1 MFSFEDGNENGMRG
15 INQALMNIH
24 LILERDRRKTK
35 QEHESVIRGLEF
47 ILGTVLIMGGC
58 IFLMQVRNISAR
70 ALA

>member
-35 QEHESVIRGLEF
+35 EDHESVVRRLEV
-47 ILGTVLIMGGC
+47 ILGSILFIGGC
-58 IFLMQVRNISAR
+58 IFLTQGRNISAR
-70 ALA
+70 ALV

>member
-1 MFSFEDGNENGMRG
+1 MFSFEDGTRG

-35 QEHESVIRGLEF
+35 QEHESVIRGLEV
-47 ILGTVLIMGGC
+47 ILGSILFIGGC